1 MGSDCQTS
9 SSHGFSSAQMLRHLT
24 ARCREIR
31 FLRMNEYKKLHLYSH
46 LYLLQKVVALLHYT
60 EQVVRTFQRT
70 LPS

>member
-1 MGSDCQTS
+1 
-9 SSHGFSSAQMLRHLT
+9 
-24 ARCREIR
+24 
-31 FLRMNEYKKLHLYSH
+31 MNEYKKLHLYSH